1 MRPTPLAAASY
12 KHIWKLKMVF
22 QPGDKVFLKESN
34 QNFLGFY
41 LGTSMWTVL
50 FCTDMQAN
58 TYRIYNLGV
67 EMEISGDC
75 LQIV

>member
-1 MRPTPLAAASY
+1 ML
-12 KHIWKLKMVF
+12 F
-22 QPGDKVFLKESN
+22 QPGTRVYLKEPDMIV
-34 QNFLGFY
+34 LGFY
-41 LGTSMWTVL
+41 LGTSMWVVL

-58 TYRIYNLGV
+58 TYRIYNLGI